1 MAKTLRT
8 SGDYTVKAGA
18 GYDSGSGTNTI
29 RLDARYVRIPGDLT
43 VDGDQIVQNVT
54 NTTVEDQFLEINRNY
69 SGAGAE
75 DSGIVFNQGTQNDAI
90 FYYDGTANEFRI
102 GTTSRPIA
110 DGSTTKWEIDGGSF
124 VLGNI
129 KVATTPTDNNHATS
143 KSYVDSQIA
152 GGGFSINFTGDDSTT
167 VAVASG
173 NTVDIAGGSNI
184 STTAAE
190 PDTVTVSLNNDLT
203 NITSITSDASN
214 GDLTLVANG
223 TGNIVINDILTFS
236 AAASTPS
243 ADTVTKLYNK
253 TAGGGGTGLYFI
265 NSNIS
270 SGTEGE
276 LISKKKA
283 TALAIALG

>member
-43 VDGDQIVQNVT
+43 VDGTQSVVNSETLTI
-54 NTTVEDQFLEINRNY
+54 EDQFIEVNRNN
-69 SGAGAE
+69 STAGTE
-75 DSGIVFNQGTQNDAI
+75 DSGIFFNQGSSNNQI
-90 FYYDGTANEFRI
+90 LYYDADQSEFVV
-102 GTTSRPIA
+102 
-110 DGSTTKWEIDGGSF
+110 GSTTHDATVSAIT
-124 VLGNI
+124 NI
-129 KVATTPTDNNHATS
+129 TPGKIRILTGTESDQAAT
-143 KSYVDSQIA
+143 KGYVDAQVS
-152 GGGFSINFTGDDSTT
+152 GGGFSIGFTGDDSTT

-190 PDTVTVSLNNDLT
+190 PDTVTVNLNNDLT

-223 TGNIVINDILTFS
+223 TGHIVINDILTFS

>member
-18 GYDSGSGTNTI
+18 GYDSGSGLNTI
-29 RLDARYVRIPGDLT
+29 RLDARYVRVPGDLVVEGTQTT
-43 VDGDQIVQNVT
+43 VDSQTLTI
-54 NTTVEDQFLEINRNY
+54 EDQFIEVNRNN
-69 SGAGAE
+69 STAGTE
-75 DSGIVFNQGTQNDAI
+75 DSGIFFNQGSSNNQII
-90 FYYDGTANEFRI
+90 FYDADQSEFVV
-102 GTTSRPIA
+102 
-110 DGSTTKWEIDGGSF
+110 GSTTHDATVSAITNITPGNLRVAEPAQSDHVATKNYVDTQVSGGSF
-124 VLGNI
+124 
-129 KVATTPTDNNHATS
+129 
-143 KSYVDSQIA
+143 
-152 GGGFSINFTGDDSTT
+152 SIGFTGDDSTT
-167 VAVASG
+167 VSVTTG

-190 PDTVTVSLNNDLT
+190 PDTVTINLSNDLT

-214 GDLTLVANG
+214 GNLELVANG
-223 TGNIVINDILTFS
+223 TGDIVINDILTFS
-236 AAASTPS
+236 GAASTPT
-243 ADTVTKLYNK
+243 ATTVTKLYNK
-253 TAGGGGTGLYFI
+253 TAAGGGTGLYFI